1 VVGQILGALNETRQT
16 VIRTGIVLPG
26 GDLSARLLMRNRQR
40 IASVLWL
47 LSTGMLVV
55 PCTHAGGN
63 MRCGEDLIQRGHTF
77 FEVVERCGKP
87 DLEYAFDFRY
97 APGVYSR
104 MTEWVY
110 ELGMNKFR
118 RVLTFE
124 EGRLRTIELRP
135 KPEIS
140 LETLN

>member
-1 VVGQILGALNETRQT
+1 MPA
-16 VIRTGIVLPG
+16 
-26 GDLSARLLMRNRQR
+26 MRKHQR
-40 IASVLWL
+40 IALIPMIL
-47 LSTGMLVV
+47 LMGMGLAVAFEV
-55 PCTHAGGN
+55 HAGGN
-63 MRCGEDLIQRGHTF
+63 MRCGEDVIQRGYTF
-77 FEVVERCGKP
+77 FEVVERCGQP

-97 APGVYSR
+97 APGVYAR

-110 ELGMNKFR
+110 EQGMNKFR

-135 KPEIS
+135 KPEVP